1 MDAKK
6 SGGDLRLLRL
16 VVHQARPCAWLA
28 VATLLVD
35 LLAAPLVLLTPLP
48 LKIVVD
54 SVIGDQP
61 APGPIAALMGD
72 SRSALLI
79 GSAVLLVAVAL
90 LVQAQSLASSLL
102 RTLIGERLTL
112 QFRSRLFRHAQRL
125 SFAYHDQVGTADT
138 NYRIQRDA
146 EALRS
151 LVVEDALPLVAAA
164 WTLFSV
170 LYVTFRIDVELALVA
185 LAVSPV
191 QFFLSRAYRRKLR
204 DQSRASKRLESAALS
219 VIQEVLGL
227 LRVVKA
233 FGQEDR
239 EQQRFEDGSLR
250 SLRARLRLKWMESGL
265 GLAMGLT
272 TALGTAAVLVIG
284 ARSVQAGA
292 LTTGTL
298 LLVMGYLGQL
308 YGPLKTLSSKVAGM
322 QSHLA
327 SAERAFALLDEHRDV
342 AERPGAKAVG
352 RVRGDI
358 TFESVTFAYDGIR
371 PVLRRASFAI
381 PAGSRVGL
389 AGETGAGKTT
399 IASLTLRFYDPTEGR
414 ILLDG
419 VDLRDIR
426 IADLREQFSLV
437 PQEPVLFST
446 TIEENIAYA
455 RPGAAKADIVAAAR
469 AANAHAFIEALPDGY
484 ASRVGERG
492 MRLSGGERQ
501 RITLARAFLKNAPI
515 LVLDE
520 PTSSL
525 DPGTE
530 SGVLEA
536 LERLMRG
543 RTTLVIAHR
552 PSTLEACDQVLT
564 LRDGTIRTA
573 VRAPA

>member
-1 MDAKK
+1 
-6 SGGDLRLLRL
+6 
-16 VVHQARPCAWLA
+16 
-28 VATLLVD
+28 
-35 LLAAPLVLLTPLP
+35 
-48 LKIVVD
+48 
-54 SVIGDQP
+54 
-61 APGPIAALMGD
+61 
-72 SRSALLI
+72 
-79 GSAVLLVAVAL
+79 
-90 LVQAQSLASSLL
+90 
-102 RTLIGERLTL
+102 
-112 QFRSRLFRHAQRL
+112 
-125 SFAYHDQVGTADT
+125 
-138 NYRIQRDA
+138 
-146 EALRS
+146 
-151 LVVEDALPLVAAA
+151 
-164 WTLFSV
+164 
-170 LYVTFRIDVELALVA
+170 
-185 LAVSPV
+185 
-191 QFFLSRAYRRKLR
+191 
-204 DQSRASKRLESAALS
+204 
-219 VIQEVLGL
+219 
-227 LRVVKA
+227 
-233 FGQEDR
+233 
-239 EQQRFEDGSLR
+239 
-250 SLRARLRLKWMESGL
+250 
-265 GLAMGLT
+265 
-272 TALGTAAVLVIG
+272 
-284 ARSVQAGA
+284 
-292 LTTGTL
+292 
-298 LLVMGYLGQL
+298 
-308 YGPLKTLSSKVAGM
+308 VAGM